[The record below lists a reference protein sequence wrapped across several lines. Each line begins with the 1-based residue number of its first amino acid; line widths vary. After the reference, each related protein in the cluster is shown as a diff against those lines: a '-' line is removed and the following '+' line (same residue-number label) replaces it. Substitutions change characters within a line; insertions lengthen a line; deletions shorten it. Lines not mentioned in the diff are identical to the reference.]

1 MKVNCA
7 STIQIKASRPYSP
20 TETIKY
26 MRAIVGKKAVVE
38 LADTAMGIDL
48 VAAARAAFA
57 VDPSIAVTAVAL
69 VVNDV
74 ALDDNKSLAVLGIKE
89 GSSAQI
95 RYVVT
100 LK

>member
-7 STIQIKASRPYSP
+7 STIQIKSSHPYSP
-20 TETIKY
+20 SDTLKY

-38 LADTAMGIDL
+38 VADAATGVDL
-48 VAAARAAFA
+48 VSAAKAAFA
-57 VDPSIAVTAVAL
+57 VDPSIAITAVAL
-69 VVNDV
+69 VVSDV
-74 ALDDNKSLAVLGIKE
+74 ELDQSKSLSALGIKD

-100 LK
+100 I

>member
-7 STIQIKASRPYSP
+7 SAIQIKSSKPYSP
-20 TETIKY
+20 ADTVKY
-26 MRAIVGKKAVVE
+26 MRAILGKKAVVE
-38 LADTAMGIDL
+38 VADTAMGIDL

-57 VDPSIAVTAVAL
+57 VDPSIAITAMAL
-69 VVNDV
+69 VVNGV
-74 ALDDNKSLAVLGIKE
+74 ELDDNKSLSALGIKD

-100 LK
+100 LQ

>member
-7 STIQIKASRPYSP
+7 STIQIKSSHPYSP
-20 TETIKY
+20 NDTLKY
-26 MRAIVGKKAVVE
+26 IRAIVGKKAAVE
-38 LADTAMGIDL
+38 VADSAMGIDL

-57 VDPSIAVTAVAL
+57 VDPTIAITAMAL

-74 ALDDNKSLAVLGIKE
+74 EVDDNKSLSALGVKD
-89 GSSAQI
+89 GSSVQI

-100 LK
+100 I